1 MADEAKWA
9 AQNGD
14 VDKLKQHISEAG
26 VSGFYS
32 IDCLIMKYRCGS
44 VATHNL

>member
-14 VDKLKQHISEAG
+14 VDKLQQHISEAG
-26 VSGFYS
+26 VSGF
-32 IDCLIMKYRCGS
+32 
-44 VATHNL
+44 